1 MKNNKHFL
9 LRLPLLALIS
19 FLFLSIAAFVVKDKK
34 KISSQLET
42 SKYPIPIMTV
52 IRKSLGVSS
61 SSGEFD
67 HIISGMSKI
76 DVLKQYIKQVEIPIT
91 GMLFRKAVNDV
102 FCLNLNKISD
112 EGEGAKLLVYSDEIM
127 EGLREA
133 LNIKNPSTES
143 NKTIMSLKKA
153 EVMDLYLKTYN
164 LHTYEEIIRIVN
176 LIYGINLP
184 GISSLEDSRISL
196 FSKNQWL
203 LQKDTNLFVVYTGKG
218 DIDVKVYPTPYYIK
232 QTGLTELPQ
241 ELQNALLNL
250 GFRFDIEKAAYY
262 YQNPSG
268 ETVSDSFKGQTLNAI
283 RAVVGNMTV
292 D

>member
-19 FLFLSIAAFVVKDKK
+19 FLILSIAAFVVKDKK
-34 KISSQLET
+34 KISSRLET
-42 SKYPIPIMTV
+42 SKYPIPILTV
-52 IRKSLGVSS
+52 IKKSLGVSS
-61 SSGEFD
+61 SSGEYD
-67 HIISGMSKI
+67 HIINGMSKI
-76 DVLKQYIKQVEIPIT
+76 DVLKQYIEQVEIPIT
-91 GMLFRKAVNDV
+91 GMLFREAVYHV
-102 FCLNLNKISD
+102 FGLNLNKISD
-112 EGEGAKLLVYSDEIM
+112 DGEGAKLSIYSDEIM
-127 EGLREA
+127 EGLRQA
-133 LNIKNPSTES
+133 LNIKNHTTES

-153 EVMDLYLKTYN
+153 EVMDLFLKKYN
-164 LHTYEEIIRIVN
+164 IDTYEEMIRIVN

-196 FSKNQWL
+196 YSKNQWL

-232 QTGLTELPQ
+232 QTGLTVLPQ
-241 ELQNALLNL
+241 ELQKALLNL
-250 GFRFDIEKAAYY
+250 GFRFDVEKEAYY

-283 RAVVGNMTV
+283 RAVVGNMMV

>member
-1 MKNNKHFL
+1 MKNNKHL
-9 LRLPLLALIS
+9 LIRLPLFALIS
-19 FLFLSIAAFVVKDKK
+19 SLILSIAAFVVKYKK
-34 KISSQLET
+34 KSTFHLDT
-42 SKYPIPIMTV
+42 SKYPSPIMTV
-52 IRKSLGVSS
+52 LRKSFSVSS
-61 SSGEFD
+61 SSGEYD
-67 HIISGMSKI
+67 HIINGMSKI
-76 DVLKQYIKQVEIPIT
+76 DVLKQYIEQVEIPIT
-91 GMLFRKAVNDV
+91 GMLFREAVYDV
-102 FCLNLNKISD
+102 FGLNLNKVSD
-112 EGEGAKLLVYSDEIM
+112 DGEGAKLSIYSDEIM
-127 EGLREA
+127 EGLRQA
-133 LNIKNPSTES
+133 LNIKNPTTES
-143 NKTIMSLKKA
+143 NKAIMSLKKA
-153 EVMDLYLKTYN
+153 EVMDLYLMTYN
-164 LHTYEEIIRIVN
+164 IDTYEEMIRIVN

-196 FSKNQWL
+196 YSKNQWL

-250 GFRFDIEKAAYY
+250 GFRFDVEKAAYY

-283 RAVVGNMTV
+283 RAVVGNMMV